1 MRQRLQRVL
10 ASAGLGS
17 RRACEELIR
26 SGRVTVDGVAAS
38 LGSSA
43 DPEHQS
49 ILVDGQP
56 VHSET
61 LEYWLLNKPKGV
73 VSTAK
78 DPQGRPTVVDCVPT
92 TARVFPV
99 GRLDVDT
106 TGALLLTNDGE
117 LAHRLLHP
125 SFGVEKEYRVVA
137 AGRVGESV
145 VGLLEQGIELE
156 DGRTSPARVAVLGAR
171 GEFTEL
177 HVTIHEGRNRQVRR
191 MLEAVGHPVKALH
204 RVRFG
209 PLTATGLEVGT
220 ARRLEPGEIERLRRS
235 ADLGGG
241 AEGDN
246 TQGQG
251 ST

>member
-1 MRQRLQRVL
+1 MTQRLQRVL

-26 SGRVTVDGVAAS
+26 SGRVTVDGIVAV
-38 LGSSA
+38 LGTKVDIESQA
-43 DPEHQS
+43 
-49 ILVDGQP
+49 ILFDGRP
-56 VHSET
+56 VHPEA

-78 DPQGRPTVVDCVPT
+78 DPQGRRTVVDCVPT

-106 TGALLLTNDGE
+106 TGVLLLTNDGE

-125 SFGVEKEYRVVA
+125 SFGVEKEYHVVA
-137 AGRVGESV
+137 TGRVTPETAKR
-145 VGLLEQGIELE
+145 LEQGVELE
-156 DGRTSPARVAVLGAR
+156 DGRTGPALVAVLGAR
-171 GEFTEL
+171 GDSTGL
-177 HVTIHEGRNRQVRR
+177 RVTIHEGRNRQVRR
-191 MLEAVGHPVKALH
+191 MLEAVGHPVTALH

-209 PLTATGLEVGT
+209 FLVADDLAPGAARELSAEEV
-220 ARRLEPGEIERLRRS
+220 RELRRATDGP
-235 ADLGGG
+235 ADEERGGG
-241 AEGDN
+241 
-246 TQGQG
+246 